1 MMSGA
6 YTLTPDMLMALQAL
20 GQMPNGMGLGA
31 MPNMAQTVMDGSQ
44 NAFGPGGPGGPQ
56 GDPTAAGF
64 PVNPAILA
72 GLGAAGMGL
81 RQGAQVN
88 APRPM
93 GGLPVASQPGRG
105 AQMQPFSLGGGR
117 R

>member
-1 MMSGA
+1 MSG

-31 MPNMAQTVMDGSQ
+31 MPGMAQSVLDGSM
-44 NAFGPGGPGGPQ
+44 NSFGPGGPGGPQ
-56 GDPTAAGF
+56 GTPVDGAGF
-64 PVNPAILA
+64 PINPAIMA
-72 GLGAAGMGL
+72 GLGAAGLGL

-88 APRPM
+88 APRPLS
-93 GGLPVASQPGRG
+93 GLPVASQPGRG
-105 AQMQPFSLGGGR
+105 AQMQSFSLGGGR